1 MTLTDKL
8 KDNVAGSA
16 QTGVENNFTHG
27 AAGTGSSA
35 ESDTDNSLDTEVL
48 RKSRANFTKTG
59 VSGGSADTT
68 VSLFI
73 NSTEANSNTLTEFG
87 FFNDPSAGDMQSR
100 DVIEPID
107 KNNGIEI
114 FFELSIGIEVTE
126 SA

>member
-1 MTLTDKL
+1 MTLTDNL
-8 KDNVAGSA
+8 KDNIAGSA
-16 QTGVENNFTHG
+16 QTGIDNNFTHG
-27 AAGTGSSA
+27 AAGTGTSA
-35 ESDTDNSLDTEVL
+35 EDDADNTLDTEVV
-48 RKSRANFTKTG
+48 RKSRANFTQTG
-59 VSGGSADTT
+59 VSNGSGDTT

-73 NSTEANSNTLTEFG
+73 NSTEANGNTLTEFG

-100 DVIEPID
+100 DLIEGID